1 MMVGIYYSRACFIPA
16 VICLLWLCAVK
27 SEEGIQHDV
36 SNEEKV
42 DLRSASRSLIDW
54 RHRVRRAS
62 LTSVWS
68 SWSGWSA
75 CSRTCGGGAQ
85 FRTRHCMSRLPMRY
99 MTRAIT
105 CPGDRRQ
112 YQTCNTKECPD
123 HHLDYRSAQCA
134 VFNQRDV
141 QGNIIREWLPVYNSQ
156 EECELVCHTSDG
168 AYMYTFGRVLDGTR
182 CRFEDRDMC
191 ISGKCVK
198 VGCDGVLHSNLTKD
212 SCGVCGGL
220 NDTCGYVRNVYT
232 DEYPVKGYYRYSK
245 IGSIPAG
252 ATNIRINDKSGL
264 NYIALKDESNN
275 FILNG
280 DWTISWPGSY
290 EAAGTSILYD
300 RKNDGLENVIADGP
314 LNSSLNLM
322 IIFRERNP
330 GVEYEYWLPPK
341 TNDNEIHSINYN
353 NEIQMLPFIP
363 ELSATPEKK
372 KFGTMESTNKKQV
385 PQPEET
391 PPSSPARDEKRPAL
405 KSSDKQT
412 KGKNKNNKSR
422 KEKCGKCKRVKGR
435 AEHYCGG
442 SYAILFEV
450 VGQTAINGET
460 RYDVAIEESFKN
472 NMQLNRREYL
482 WVTNSCPC
490 PKLRTG
496 SRYISTGDRVT
507 SLESGESRL
516 TLERENLVVKYKPG
530 LRESWNRLQRKE
542 ESICSKFL

>member
-1 MMVGIYYSRACFIPA
+1 MRDMMVGIYYSRACFIPA

-27 SEEGIQHDV
+27 SEEGIGLQHDV

-42 DLRSASRSLIDW
+42 DLRSASRSLTDW

-112 YQTCNTKECPD
+112 YQTCNT
-123 HHLDYRSAQCA
+123 
-134 VFNQRDV
+134 
-141 QGNIIREWLPVYNSQ
+141 
-156 EECELVCHTSDG
+156 
-168 AYMYTFGRVLDGTR
+168 
-182 CRFEDRDMC
+182 
-191 ISGKCVK
+191 
-198 VGCDGVLHSNLTKD
+198 
-212 SCGVCGGL
+212 
-220 NDTCGYVRNVYT
+220 
-232 DEYPVKGYYRYSK
+232 
-245 IGSIPAG
+245 
-252 ATNIRINDKSGL
+252 
-264 NYIALKDESNN
+264 
-275 FILNG
+275 
-280 DWTISWPGSY
+280 
-290 EAAGTSILYD
+290 
-300 RKNDGLENVIADGP
+300 
-314 LNSSLNLM
+314 
-322 IIFRERNP
+322 
-330 GVEYEYWLPPK
+330 
-341 TNDNEIHSINYN
+341 
-353 NEIQMLPFIP
+353 
-363 ELSATPEKK
+363 
-372 KFGTMESTNKKQV
+372 ESTNKKQV